1 MQDVLIL
8 AAGEGSKFWPYQST
22 RNKVM
27 FPLGNKPLVQH
38 SVEACLAAGVNR
50 IVIVVKQ
57 HAEPL
62 VALFRH
68 HPQVEFVQVEETK
81 GTAHSFVLGMEKCQ
95 DEVTVLYGDV
105 FIPNEELIK
114 FLQNYEANTIAVH
127 PLKENPRN
135 VIACEVKEKSIVL
148 FGAHQR
154 GNAMS
159 HVAVGFHAHRSW
171 VFYAKTNPNRF
182 SDLKVGVGSP
192 FESYLEESI
201 NEMIKQ
207 KIVFKVFDLHGDVY
221 DFDKP
226 WHALHANAQFAVEQ
240 CALLKENSLG
250 ENASIHESARLDGFV
265 HLGKNSHIGRNVWI
279 RGNVIIG
286 DNTVI
291 DQGVILEGKLMIGDN
306 CSLLNHAK
314 VHAGS
319 IIGSNNK
326 LDQGFEFLG
335 GVTLNHVYMVHYGEY
350 YGCIGEHSDL
360 GAGTTCGTLRFDDGL
375 TTHVVKGRKEVP
387 LHFSNASYLGDY
399 TRTGVGAILMPGV
412 KVGAYSV
419 VGSGVI
425 LSKDVADKR
434 LIYVKQD
441 LVETDWG
448 PEKYG
453 W

>member
-8 AAGEGSKFWPYQST
+8 AAGEGTKFWPYQST

-27 FPLGNKPLVQH
+27 FPLGNKPLIQH
-38 SVEACLAAGVNR
+38 TVEACLEAGVSK
-50 IVIVVKQ
+50 IVIVVK
-57 HAEPL
+57 HHIEPL
-62 VALFRH
+62 VALFRDI
-68 HPQVEFVQVEETK
+68 PQVVFVKLDEAK
-81 GTAHSFVLGMEKCQ
+81 GTAHSFVFGMEQCA
-95 DEVTVLYGDV
+95 DEVSLLFGDV
-105 FIPNEELIK
+105 YIPNDELIQ
-114 FLQNYEANTIAVH
+114 FLKGYRKNTIAVH
-127 PLKENPRN
+127 RLIEDSRN
-135 VIACEVKEKSIVL
+135 VIACEVKDKHVVM

-154 GNAMS
+154 GNAMT
-159 HVAVGFHAHRSW
+159 HVAVAFHAHRDW
-171 VFYAKTNPNRF
+171 VFFAKTNPNRF

-207 KIVFKVFDLHGDVY
+207 KNTFSTSEIVGEVY

-226 WHALHANAQFAVEQ
+226 WHALYANAHYAQ
-240 CALLKENSLG
+240 LLCSNLTQHDFSEGS
-250 ENASIHESARLDGFV
+250 SIHASARIEGSV
-265 HLGKNSHIGRNVWI
+265 KLGKNSHIGHNVWV

-286 DNTVI
+286 DDTII

-306 CSLLNHAK
+306 CSLLNHCK
-314 VHAGS
+314 VHGGS
-319 IIGSNNK
+319 VIGPNNK

-335 GVTLNHVYMVHYGEY
+335 GLTLNHVYMVHYGEY

-375 TTHVVKGRKEVP
+375 TSHVVKGRKETP
-387 LHFSNASYLGDY
+387 LHFANASYLGDY

-425 LSKDVADKR
+425 LSNDIPDKR
-434 LIYVKQD
+434 LVYVKQE

-448 PEKYG
+448 PDKYG